1 MAFYKRQWPKAVA
14 LWEKALKEDPADAQ
28 VKSDLSSLKTLLD
41 KERRDVEMKDL
52 VAQAEAYQQTG
63 LYDRAAESW
72 KEVLRR
78 DPRRPGAAE
87 SLAASRAA
95 AEKVRQLKRLDAMN
109 EDAVTL
115 YNQGKHLSA
124 AELWLE
130 ALQLDPTY
138 QKARVWLKLVGKK
151 IERGEESAAEPAPR
165 SAPAPAAAPTSESV
179 TRAEQ
184 LYKQGLLAYAEGRLE
199 DSVKLWRGAL
209 AANPS
214 LKKAQEAL
222 RQGESEI
229 SLMAK

>member
-1 MAFYKRQWPKAVA
+1 
-14 LWEKALKEDPADAQ
+14 
-28 VKSDLSSLKTLLD
+28 
-41 KERRDVEMKDL
+41 
-52 VAQAEAYQQTG
+52 
-63 LYDRAAESW
+63 
-72 KEVLRR
+72 
-78 DPRRPGAAE
+78 
-87 SLAASRAA
+87 
-95 AEKVRQLKRLDAMN
+95 
-109 EDAVTL
+109 
-115 YNQGKHLSA
+115 LSA